1 MIMHPNKVA
10 TDERFEKYW
19 NAVTTSP
26 LRQLGLPSSSVKK
39 WMLAEQPVQ
48 QDRIS
53 IISIILTLLIF
64 IVLKNKMQFAS
75 AFEGFL

>member
-1 MIMHPNKVA
+1 MHPNKVA

-39 WMLAEQPVQ
+39 WMLAEQPAQ
-48 QDRIS
+48 QEVNS
-53 IISIILTLLIF
+53 EFQLSL
-64 IVLKNKMQFAS
+64 
-75 AFEGFL
+75 